1 MSWNT
6 ISKNAVDGMW
16 KAGLT
21 SGHIKKF
28 IPIELLGRSD
38 SRLKN
43 ELYRVKLSPL
53 NTTNEHCKT
62 VMQILDQNGESRW
75 LHWKQS

>member
-1 MSWNT
+1 
-6 ISKNAVDGMW
+6 MW

-62 VMQILDQNGESRW
+62 VMQI
-75 LHWKQS
+75 